1 MKITYDKKVNAMY
14 IYIQSGKKVAKTVP
28 VNENIIVDLD
38 RTGKLIGIEVLKASS
53 QVSKKSMSNFELN
66 SLVFA

>member
-1 MKITYDKKVNAMY
+1 MKITYDKKADAMY
-14 IYIQSGKKVAKTVP
+14 IYVRETKVTKTVP

-38 RTGKLIGIEVLKASS
+38 RMGNLIGIEILAASR
-53 QVSKKSMSNFELN
+53 QVSKKSMNNFELN